1 MLDNLKV
8 LWNSVTKAVTQED
21 SNETRVDSARMSH
34 TRLKALARPD
44 YLQPQA
50 PVQELEPEISD
61 LPPLPELTSVVGGHK
76 PNAKPSL
83 AKVSHYRLA
92 AYVASLP
99 EQEREKS
106 KKELEDF
113 CPKG

>member
-1 MLDNLKV
+1 LDSLKV
-8 LWNSVTKAVTQED
+8 LWNSLTKAVVPEAD
-21 SNETRVDSARMSH
+21 SETRVDSARMSQ
-34 TRLKALARPD
+34 TRLKALERPD

-50 PVQELEPEISD
+50 PAPETEPEIKD
-61 LPPLPELTSVVGGHK
+61 LPPLPEITAVVGGHN
-76 PNAKPSL
+76 PNSKPSL

-99 EQEREKS
+99 EEEREKS

-113 CPKG
+113 CPK